1 MIQLFNKL
9 KARIS
14 LFFTYV
20 KVVWSLKFDDPERF
34 VEEFSDRWNAYA
46 KLNKRTIK

>member
-1 MIQLFNKL
+1 MQIVERI

-34 VEEFSDRWNAYA
+34 MEEFADRWNAYA
-46 KLNKRTIK
+46 KINKKTIK